1 MPNDDGAGGK
11 YDKFDDKEAR
21 DPLIPRNIKEKAESQ
36 TAVAVKN
43 DPDQHNKP
51 RITAA
56 GREKIAEQILDLAFE
71 HGVRVR
77 EDSALAEMLAA
88 LELDSPI
95 PEDAFIAVAEILSQV
110 YKANGQEDPFDAILK
125 EHAAH
130 NEENETESGEDHAPG
145 KDAGRPPKPD
155 TTPGTTNED

>member
-1 MPNDDGAGGK
+1 MPKKDGSGQG
-11 YDKFDDKEAR
+11 YDKYDDKEVR
-21 DPLIPRNIKEKAESQ
+21 DPLIPRNIRDKPDLP

-43 DPDQHNKP
+43 DSDQHHKP

-125 EHAAH
+125 EYNEQNRQNTQTTADNH
-130 NEENETESGEDHAPG
+130 NENGED
-145 KDAGRPPKPD
+145 KD
-155 TTPGTTNED
+155 

>member
-1 MPNDDGAGGK
+1 MPDDNGAGGK
-11 YDKFDDKEAR
+11 YDKFDDKEAK
-21 DPLIPRNIKEKAESQ
+21 DPLIPRNIKKKPDRA

-43 DPDQHNKP
+43 EPDQHNKP

-110 YKANGQEDPFDAILK
+110 YKANGQEDPFDAILR
-125 EHAAH
+125 EHTAH
-130 NEENETESGEDHAPG
+130 NEDKNTKPEDDPLPG
-145 KDAGRPPKPD
+145 NTPGGPPNPD
-155 TTPGTTNED
+155 TTKED